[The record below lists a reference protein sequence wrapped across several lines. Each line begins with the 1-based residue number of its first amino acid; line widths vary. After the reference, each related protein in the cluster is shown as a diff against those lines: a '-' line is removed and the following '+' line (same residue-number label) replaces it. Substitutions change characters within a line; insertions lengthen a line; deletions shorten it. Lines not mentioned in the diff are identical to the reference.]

1 MQWYFGEY
9 HIFSSSFLYIY
20 FDMSTSSTLVIS
32 GLPADIQ
39 AREFSAFFRF
49 ANGFVAAVLS
59 PTPSTSGAMGYAKFD
74 KSENA
79 LRVLQF
85 LLNQPYCNGFT
96 STAMTVAISPVDL
109 DDRQIAAQQAQA
121 SSTAPAASNSQS
133 QAYAPGTRP
142 MQPPI
147 NPMMYQQMMYQ
158 QGSMMPQGYGMNR
171 LAKRPRS
178 DPTTVY
184 VAGIPHTMSEST
196 LHGLFSP
203 FGTIVRIDG
212 PRDGKQASRGKYAF
226 VHYQTKEEADAA
238 MQKMHGHQ
246 LEEGSTLTV
255 QPRG

>member
-1 MQWYFGEY
+1 
-9 HIFSSSFLYIY
+9 
-20 FDMSTSSTLVIS
+20 MSTSSTLVIS
-32 GLPADIQ
+32 GLPSDIQ

-59 PTPSTSGAMGYAKFD
+59 PTPSSKGAMGYAKFD

-85 LLNQPYCNGFT
+85 LVNQPYCSGFA
-96 STAMTVAISPVDL
+96 STTLTVAISPVDL
-109 DDRQIAAQQAQA
+109 DDRQIAQQQAQA
-121 SSTAPAASNSQS
+121 QAASASAGSTGGDQS
-133 QAYAPGTRP
+133 GSRQYPSSSGARPGYPP
-142 MQPPI
+142 M

-158 QGSMMPQGYGMNR
+158 QAGMMQSGYPMNR
-171 LAKRPRS
+171 MAKRPRS

-212 PRDGKQASRGKYAF
+212 PRDGKQANRGKYAF
-226 VHYQTKEEADAA
+226 IHYQTKEEADTA
-238 MQKMHGHQ
+238 MQRMNGHQ
-246 LEEGSTLTV
+246 LEEGTTLTV

>member
-1 MQWYFGEY
+1 
-9 HIFSSSFLYIY
+9 
-20 FDMSTSSTLVIS
+20 MSTSSTLVIS
-32 GLPADIQ
+32 GLPSDVQ
-39 AREFSAFFRF
+39 AREFTAFFRF

-59 PTPSTSGAMGYAKFD
+59 PTPSSKGAMGYAKFD

-85 LLNQPYCNGFT
+85 LVNQPYCSGFS
-96 STAMTVAISPVDL
+96 STPLTVAISPVDL
-109 DDRQIAAQQAQA
+109 DDRQIAQQQAQA
-121 SSTAPAASNSQS
+121 ASASAVASGVADTAAANASRQYPQPAGGPRP
-133 QAYAPGTRP
+133 AYPP
-142 MQPPI
+142 M

-158 QGSMMPQGYGMNR
+158 HAGMMQPGYGGQFNR
-171 LAKRPRS
+171 MAKRPRS

-226 VHYQTKEEADAA
+226 IHYQAKEEADTA
-238 MQKMHGHQ
+238 MQRMHGHQ
-246 LEEGSTLTV
+246 LEEGTTLTV

>member
-1 MQWYFGEY
+1 
-9 HIFSSSFLYIY
+9 
-20 FDMSTSSTLVIS
+20 MSTSSTLVIS
-32 GLPADIQ
+32 GLPTDIQ

-59 PTPSTSGAMGYAKFD
+59 PTSSSAGSMGYAKFD

-85 LLNQPYCNGFT
+85 LLNQPYCSGF
-96 STAMTVAISPVDL
+96 SNVPLTVAISPVDL
-109 DDRQIAAQQAQA
+109 DDRQIAAQQAQISSIQA
-121 SSTAPAASNSQS
+121 SSTVQGVASASARAAAPTLN
-133 QAYAPGTRP
+133 
-142 MQPPI
+142 PI
-147 NPMMYQQMMYQ
+147 MYQQMMYQ
-158 QGSMMPQGYGMNR
+158 QSGMIPQGYGMNR
-171 LAKRPRS
+171 LTKRPRS

-184 VAGIPHTMSEST
+184 VAGIPHTLGEAT

-226 VHYQTKEEADAA
+226 IHYQTKEEADTA